1 MILILQTSLI
11 ISLFTCGLNILFDYR
26 EGEPKRFQMLF
37 FRFRKILYENRK
49 RVETIKEINIANTQE
64 YYRMAINSLQGSQE
78 VVDAKRKRYEE
89 MEDSKILA
97 INKLAENELWYEW
110 YLKPILLCV
119 YCMPSFWGSI
129 IWFSLYGFNYPIHY
143 VLTLVSS
150 VFINGLIWNIYNKYD
165 NN

>member
-49 RVETIKEINIANTQE
+49 RVETKKEINIANTQE

-89 MEDSKILA
+89 ME
-97 INKLAENELWYEW
+97 
-110 YLKPILLCV
+110 
-119 YCMPSFWGSI
+119 G
-129 IWFSLYGFNYPIHY
+129 
-143 VLTLVSS
+143 T
-150 VFINGLIWNIYNKYD
+150 
-165 NN
+165 